1 MISDFCVEEKFMTY
15 YIDIIAYTRVIG
27 LTNDQCI
34 STTPEVDIL
43 LGNHW
48 SLLVET

>member
-1 MISDFCVEEKFMTY
+1 MTH
-15 YIDIIAYTRVIG
+15 YIDIITYTRVIG
-27 LTNDQCI
+27 LTNGKCI
-34 STTPEVDIL
+34 STTPEVDIQ